1 MPDHEVAEQ
10 PAVPEPAV
18 RPEGHAAPSEHVVA
32 VVGAGPRGTSFLER
46 LLAHLEELPAGG
58 RSQAPWL
65 RVLVIDSAVHGP
77 GRVWDPRQS
86 PLHLMN
92 TPASYPTVAPVGR
105 TGEQL
110 ASSSISLSFSQW
122 RRRRGLVDEDAPDT
136 DFPRRADYGRYLAEM
151 HRQAVQ
157 TLQDRP
163 GVAVESIHASA
174 IALEREDADDAASA
188 SRLTLDDGT
197 VRRADSVVLAVGHVP
212 ARLNDA
218 GARTASAAEELG
230 LRHIAPAVPTDV
242 DVESFPAG
250 ETVLIRGMGL
260 NFFDLMIRATV
271 GRGGRFRWDP
281 QAEAGRRCAY
291 APAGREPLLVAGSR
305 RGAPYRAKTGAP
317 GFVPAGIRLVH
328 LTDAAIEE
336 AERRHGA
343 LDFAA
348 HLWPLIARDVLATY
362 YRTLVEVA
370 GELFDDPAG
379 FLEAF
384 DALLRRED
392 LGEQVLASRGQAL
405 LHGHAPDAIWLDVR
419 SLGRPFDGVTF
430 ASAAQHRE
438 HMLAYL
444 EDDAASSAAGA
455 ASPVK
460 MAIGAMHAAR
470 MRLKALISEG
480 RVAEASRI
488 EDVEGWFEPLIEGLA
503 SGPPMQR
510 IEELAALVRAG
521 VVDILGPDPLVDVD
535 RGAGCFTAESPCVE
549 AEPVTARWLVEAMMP
564 ANRVRLSDS
573 PLVRSLLASGLA
585 RSQEVVDVAGAPRA
599 GKGFA
604 VTAAPHR
611 LVDASGAASPSI
623 YVLGL
628 QLSSVQ
634 WGTAI
639 AAEAGGDPQAGART
653 LADADAAA
661 GSVVQ
666 TALGAAVPEAPAG

>member
-1 MPDHEVAEQ
+1 M
-10 PAVPEPAV
+10 PEP
-18 RPEGHAAPSEHVVA
+18 EHVVA

-46 LLAHLEELPAGG
+46 LLAHLEELPAE
-58 RSQAPWL
+58 APDQQLWL
-65 RVLVIDSAVHGP
+65 RVLILDPAVHGP
-77 GRVWDPRQS
+77 GQVWDPDQS

-105 TGEQL
+105 TCEQL
-110 ASSSISLSFSQW
+110 PPSSVSMSFSQW

-151 HRQAVQ
+151 HRQVVEA
-157 TLQDRP
+157 LQDRP
-163 GVAVESIHASA
+163 GVVVEPIRAAVV
-174 IALEREDADDAASA
+174 ALERPESDDAAA
-188 SRLTLDDGT
+188 SHLLSLDDGT
-197 VRRADSVVLAVGHVP
+197 TRGADSVVLAVGHVP

-218 GARTASAAEELG
+218 GARIASAAEELD
-230 LRHIAPAVPTDV
+230 LRHLAPAVPTDV
-242 DVESFPAG
+242 DVEAFPAG

-260 NFFDLMIRATV
+260 NFFDLMVRATV

-281 QAEAGRRCAY
+281 QVEPGCRCVYVAS
-291 APAGREPLLVAGSR
+291 GDEPHLVAGSR
-305 RGAPYRAKTGAP
+305 RGAPYRAKTTAQ

-328 LTDAAIEE
+328 CTDAAIEE
-336 AERRHGA
+336 AERRHGR

-348 HLWPLIARDVLATY
+348 HLWPLIVRDVLATY

-370 GELFDDPAG
+370 GELFDDAAG
-379 FLEAF
+379 FLDAF

-405 LHGHAPDAIWLDVR
+405 LHAHAPDAIWLDVR

-430 ASAAQHRE
+430 ASAVQHRD

-460 MAIGAMHAAR
+460 MAIGAMHAGR
-470 MRLKALISEG
+470 MRLKALIGEG

-503 SGPPMQR
+503 SGPPVQR
-510 IEELAALVRAG
+510 VEELAALMRAG
-521 VVDILGPDPLVDVD
+521 VVDILGPDPVVDVD
-535 RGAGCFTAESPCVE
+535 RDAGCFTAGSPWVE
-549 AEPVTARWLVEAMMP
+549 AEPTTARWLVEAMMP
-564 ANRVRLSDS
+564 ANRVQLSAS
-573 PLVRSLLASGLA
+573 PLVTSLLRSGVA
-585 RSQEVVDVAGAPRA
+585 RAQEVVDASGAARA

-604 VTAAPHR
+604 VTQAPHR
-611 LVDASGAASPSI
+611 LIDAAGASSSI

-639 AAEAGGDPQAGART
+639 AAEAGGDPRAGART

-666 TALGAAVPEAPAG
+666 TALGAADR